1 MRMQISPLLAT
12 FFLGAALAAG
22 AQNGPAGR
30 ITPSRS
36 GQTTETLLVSGD
48 PAPAATAARATPFPG
63 LQVLVTGLEA
73 AQRANHAHMVP
84 FTVTREYQLFSG
96 DDQEPKGIVVAEVH
110 FQPPTTK
117 TWEIKKT
124 SGSARAEKV
133 VRSVLEREAKY
144 ANDGKV
150 AIAREHYDFRY
161 LGTGETDRRPCYIL
175 QLVPKHDDDNLLRGR
190 IWVDRDTLLI
200 HRFEGAP
207 VKSPSWW
214 IKDLKLFTAYG
225 DLGGIW
231 LTTNSKGV
239 ADVRLVGSHTMT
251 EHTLSYR
258 AERAVV
264 DGPAADMTRLA
275 RAQTSRPYRLSP
287 AAALGV
293 GIITGR

>member
-1 MRMQISPLLAT
+1 MQISPPLAT

-22 AQNGPAGR
+22 AQTGAPGR
-30 ITPSRS
+30 IAPPSL
-36 GQTTETLLVSGD
+36 GQTTETLLVSSD
-48 PAPAATAARATPFPG
+48 PVPAATAARASRFPG
-63 LQVLVTGLEA
+63 LQVLVTGIEA
-73 AQRANHAHMVP
+73 VQRANHAHMVP
-84 FTVTREYQLFSG
+84 FTITREYQLFSG
-96 DDQEPKGIVVAEVH
+96 DDQEPKGVVVAEVH

-117 TWEIKKT
+117 TWEIKKA

-133 VRSVLEREAKY
+133 VRSVLEREVKY
-144 ANDGKV
+144 ANAGKA

-161 LGTGETDRRPCYIL
+161 LGTGETDHRPCYIL
-175 QLVPKHDDDNLLRGR
+175 QLLPKHDDDKLLRGR
-190 IWVDRDTLLI
+190 IWVDRDTFLI
-200 HRFEGAP
+200 HRFEGEPA
-207 VKSPSWW
+207 KSPSWW
-214 IKDLKLFTAYG
+214 IKDLKLFTTYG

-231 LTTNSKGV
+231 LTTSSRGV

-258 AERAVV
+258 AERTVV

-275 RAQTSRPYRLSP
+275 RAPTSLPYRPSP